1 VRFERKTALVTGAA
15 AGIGRAA
22 ALLLASEGARVALV
36 DVQSMAQTAA
46 ALESSNAGDRYSEH
60 RADVTDSLAVDRAME
75 EAAERWGGVDLVFAN
90 AGINRDGFVHQLTDE
105 RWDEV
110 LRVNLT
116 GAFYLCRSAFAR
128 FRDRGGSIVAT
139 SSVSALGNMGQANYA
154 ASKSGLIGLVRTLA
168 LEGAARGIRV
178 NAVAPGFTATRMV
191 DSVPER
197 VRERLMDRIP
207 LKRLARPDEIA
218 RAMLF
223 LASEEASY
231 ITGQVVFVDGGLS
244 VAL

>member
-1 VRFERKTALVTGAA
+1 VRFSGKTALVTGAA
-15 AGIGRAA
+15 SGIGRAA
-22 ALLLASEGARVALV
+22 AVLLAAEGANVALV
-36 DVQSMAQTAA
+36 DKQPTSHSVAEIGPS
-46 ALESSNAGDRYSEH
+46 AGTRCSEH
-60 RADVTDSLAVDRAME
+60 RADVSDSQAVDRAMS
-75 EAAERWGGVDLVFAN
+75 EATERWGRVDVVLAN

-128 FRDRGGSIVAT
+128 FGADGGSIVAT
-139 SSVSALGNMGQANYA
+139 SSVSALGNLGQANYA
-154 ASKSGLIGLVRTLA
+154 ASKSGLVGLVRTLA
-168 LEGAARGIRV
+168 LEGAERGIRV

-191 DSVPER
+191 ESVPQR
-197 VRERLMDRIP
+197 VREKLVARIP
-207 LKRLARPDEIA
+207 MKRLARPEEIA

-231 ITGQVVFVDGGLS
+231 ITGQVVFVDGGAS
-244 VAL
+244 VGL